1 MTDQWTDRL
10 SEYLDDELTPDE
22 RAAVEGHLSH
32 CVACGAALADLK
44 RIVVRA
50 RALEDRPPARDLWP
64 AIAARIGAAP
74 PPADRGDVVALDAT
88 RRRRRWSFS
97 VPELAAAGIAL
108 MALSGG
114 AAWLLHPVTSTV
126 VVARAPAAEPSA
138 TPGLTPA
145 LAPSGSFRIGLTR
158 SRRAAGL
165 SYDAAVADLEGVL
178 TAGRGRLDSTTVR
191 VIERNL
197 ATIDSAIAQAQRAVA
212 ADSANAYLNS
222 HLAETMRR
230 KLELLRQAAA
240 LVTSVS

>member
-10 SEYLDDELTPDE
+10 SEYLDDELPPAD
-22 RAAVEGHLSH
+22 RAALEAHVRH
-32 CVACGAALADLK
+32 CVACGAVLADLK
-44 RIVVRA
+44 RIIA
-50 RALEDRPPARDLWP
+50 RAQSLEDRAPERDLWP
-64 AIAARIGAAP
+64 GIAARIGASLTAGNP
-74 PPADRGDVVALDAT
+74 DEVTPLDTA

-97 VPELAAAGIAL
+97 LPQLAAAGIAL

-114 AAWLLHPVTSTV
+114 AAWLLHPGATPPAA
-126 VVARAPAAEPSA
+126 VATRPAAAPALSPTGSPRVA
-138 TPGLTPA
+138 LT
-145 LAPSGSFRIGLTR
+145 S
-158 SRRAAGL
+158 SRRAAGQ

-178 TAGRGRLDSTTVR
+178 TAGRGRLDTTTVR

-212 ADSANAYLNS
+212 ADSANVYLNS

-240 LVTSVS
+240 LVSSVS

>member
-22 RAAVEGHLSH
+22 RAAVEEHLRH
-32 CVACGAALADLK
+32 CVACGAVLADLK

-64 AIAARIGAAP
+64 AIAARIGASP

-108 MALSGG
+108 MTLSGG

-126 VVARAPAAEPSA
+126 VVARAPAVEAST

-145 LAPSGSFRIGLTR
+145 LAPSGSFRIGLTP